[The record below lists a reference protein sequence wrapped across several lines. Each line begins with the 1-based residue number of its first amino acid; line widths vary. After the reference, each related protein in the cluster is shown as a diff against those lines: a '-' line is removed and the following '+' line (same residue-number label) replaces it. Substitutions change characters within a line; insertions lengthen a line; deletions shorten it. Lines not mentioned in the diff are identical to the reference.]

1 MMTDIRFAVRMMIK
15 TPGFS
20 VVALIAIA
28 LGLGVN
34 TSIFG
39 VINTL
44 VMRPLP
50 VGHSQQLVQ
59 LFTTDPHLQGRAP
72 TSYLNFVD
80 YAQENTVFSGLA
92 AYTFAPMGM
101 TRGTETL
108 NVLGQLVSGNY
119 FEVLQ
124 VHPILGRSFLP
135 EEDTSPNGHPVAV
148 LNYNFWRKLGADP
161 AVIGS
166 LVTLNGRPFTVIGV
180 APRAFTGIDV
190 GVAPDVWVPM
200 AMHGW
205 VRPGGDDWF
214 QNRRALL
221 LSVVGR
227 LRPGVTVSQ
236 AESQLQT
243 IARRLEQAYP
253 DVNKERTV
261 SVVTAEKAKSQ
272 GLGGPNNENATASI
286 SLLLLVS
293 AGAILLI
300 ACANVANLLLAR
312 ATTRERELAVRLA
325 LGAGR
330 GRIVRQLLTE
340 SVLLALIGGLIG
352 IVLAYWFGDILLA
365 LLPATPFPLVLD
377 PQPDARVVA
386 VALLLAVFSG
396 VIFGLA
402 PAWHTGRWDL
412 SRSLRERTSAI
423 GGGAASRWSLRNLL
437 VIAQIAMSLLL
448 LIGSALF
455 LKAFHNAQAIN
466 PGFRTDNLAIVTVDP
481 GLAGYDKIHGAQ
493 VARDILEQVR
503 RYPQVRTADLGD
515 WLPLGFGGQGRT
527 VIPDGSEQTAEAS
540 RVMANINTTTPGY
553 FDTMGI
559 TMVRGRKFDEHDG
572 ARSGSKVAI
581 INEAM
586 ANRFWP
592 GQDPVGHHFRFFQG
606 DTVEIVGVARDIKAI
621 TLGESPTPMV
631 YLPLD
636 ELADGGVTIY
646 AHTIGDAAPVL
657 REVHRI
663 VRAADVHI
671 PITYEKSITEH
682 MSFALWPSW
691 IGAVILGALGVLA
704 LLLASVGV
712 YGVMAYSVSQRRRE
726 LGIRMA
732 LGAQASQVLQ
742 LVLGQGMLLA
752 LIGLGLGLCAALG
765 STRLASAF
773 LYGVNPHDPAVFG
786 LVTFVLAVA
795 AFAACYLPARTALRI
810 DPIIALRSE

>member
-377 PQPDARVVA
+377 PQPDVRVVA

-752 LIGLGLGLCAALG
+752 LIGLGLGLFAALG